1 MVIRGYKGE
10 SSSEVSDRM
19 LRALSS
25 SPTFSSS
32 KLTPAFSHG
41 ILKPIGSCWRD
52 VTLNHCQGLVPT
64 ENGSQQAINFLL
76 AQNFSATSASCH
88 VGCGLLVRVGY
99 RSSISINVD
108 YGVCVAMLAV

>member
-32 KLTPAFSHG
+32 KLTPAISHG

-76 AQNFSATSASCH
+76 AQNFSATSASC
-88 VGCGLLVRVGY
+88 GLLVRVGY
-99 RSSISINVD
+99 PSSINVD